1 VLYLNG
7 SHTTPITG
15 KNNQHSGNDQL
26 RALARE
32 QCQNYRHSSKKGK
45 SYISRE
51 LVRAVRELNPPGRF
65 LKKNLDGVWEDVGD
79 EVAREKASQAL
90 RDAVTLTSPTADRTV
105 SSSGDENDERRISTG
120 DPRMAY
126 PPHVPSSS
134 SAESLR
140 RSSSAPP
147 IMDKSPQERLERKT
161 WAEAPQAAVAVASYH
176 SLQEQSSHGS
186 WHEQSHQR
194 TPPYPPVTPRSA
206 TTTRRR
212 YPQKESPWLFRP
224 ENPPHASPEYV
235 QSAPNLSSSRSYP
248 PQQQYARGH
257 EPPGLL
263 LGEVDGDMHEFDLFD
278 GELLD
283 DCMERRSETF

>member
-1 VLYLNG
+1 MLYLNG
-7 SHTTPITG
+7 SHTTPIAG

-32 QCQNYRHSSKKGK
+32 QCQNYRRSSKKGK

-90 RDAVTLTSPTADRTV
+90 RDAVSITSPTADRTG
-105 SSSGDENDERRISTG
+105 SSGDDNERRISTG

-134 SAESLR
+134 SAEQLR

-161 WAEAPQAAVAVASYH
+161 WAEAPQAAASTSYH
-176 SLQEQSSHGS
+176 SFQEQTSNGS

-206 TTTRRR
+206 TTERRR
-212 YPQKESPWLFRP
+212 YPQMESPWLFRP
-224 ENPPHASPEYV
+224 ENPPHASPADV
-235 QSAPNLSSSRSYP
+235 QSAPNISSRSY
-248 PQQQYARGH
+248 PQQQYARVH
-257 EPPGLL
+257 ESPGLL